1 MGGKA
6 LIWRAMWKVSGWEGF
21 DLGAMW
27 KVSGREGFDLGAM
40 WKVSGWEGFDL
51 EGDVEGEWVGR
62 L

>member
-21 DLGAMW
+21 DL
-27 KVSGREGFDLGAM
+27 
-40 WKVSGWEGFDL
+40 
-51 EGDVEGEWVGR
+51 EGDVEGEWAGR